1 MYMLTY
7 KNDGTIVGVGNINP
21 DYAIQP
27 PPEGVLYMADIPDGR
42 PFLRTYKVQN
52 GQLVYAPTP
61 AEQEDAE

>member
-1 MYMLTY
+1 MYMITY
-7 KNDGTIVGVGNINP
+7 KEDGTIMSVGSVDPAYNV
-21 DYAIQP
+21 QP

-61 AEQEDAE
+61 AEQEAAE